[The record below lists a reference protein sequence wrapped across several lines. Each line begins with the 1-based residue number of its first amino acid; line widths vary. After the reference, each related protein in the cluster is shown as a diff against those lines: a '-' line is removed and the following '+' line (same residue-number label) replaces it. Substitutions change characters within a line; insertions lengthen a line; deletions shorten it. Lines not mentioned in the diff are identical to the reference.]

1 VIPLPDWTRLNPPRL
16 PSGGGSNP
24 NGRGEV
30 LLALGAFPLVIVGAI
45 AGGSA
50 AAALT
55 PWLAIPGGILG
66 LSLMIGLV
74 GNLGL
79 ICGIVETLFYT
90 GVTFVFSGGLEP
102 MGDTSSAWIKAG
114 VVAVLFSAATYSVWN
129 SRRA

>member
-1 VIPLPDWTRLNPPRL
+1 M
-16 PSGGGSNP
+16 
-24 NGRGEV
+24 
-30 LLALGAFPLVIVGAI
+30 VIVGAI

-66 LSLMIGLV
+66 MSLMIGLV

-114 VVAVLFSAATYSVWN
+114 VVTVLFSAATYSVWN